1 MAYDQGL
8 EALEKENISML
19 KNDNLRFQR
28 KLKCSYRTKVGGKMM
43 ALNGWGAYHT
53 DNLKYRKRFKTLSVY
68 KAIKGI
74 LPKKG
79 WINVSNNVTTAP
91 PIGGAAWLRT

>member
-1 MAYDQGL
+1 M
-8 EALEKENISML
+8 SF

-43 ALNGWGAYHT
+43 AVDGWAAFHT
-53 DNLKYRKRFKTLSVY
+53 DGLKYRKRFKILSVY
-68 KAIKGI
+68 KTIKGI
-74 LPKKG
+74 LVEKG

-91 PIGGAAWLRT
+91 PSGGAAWVRT